1 MAQAL
6 SLARLNHGLTG
17 VNPSVGCCIVDAEG
31 NIIGEGVTG
40 IGGRPHAEQIA
51 LEMAGNA
58 AKGSTAYVT
67 LAPCGQRHTD
77 DTPCSVRL
85 IDAGIVRVV
94 CAIDDPHPTGA
105 GGLAALRQ
113 AGLQVRLGIKRN
125 IAARLYSKF
134 FDSVESKKQT

>member
-31 NIIGEGVTG
+31 TLIGEGVTG

-51 LEMAGNA
+51 LNMAGSA
-58 AKGSTAYVT
+58 AKGGTAYVT

-77 DTPCSVRL
+77 DIPCSVRL

-94 CAIDDPHPTGA
+94 CAIDDPHPIGA
-105 GGLAALRQ
+105 GGLAVLRQ
-113 AGLQVRLGIKRN
+113 AGLQVLLGIKQG
-125 IAARLYSKF
+125 IASRLYSEF
-134 FDSVESKKQT
+134 FDRVESKEQT